1 MNEKELAYLM
11 HRYAPMVTAIVSGML
26 GRGHR
31 QDVEEVTADV
41 FYAYWKA
48 DKYDES
54 EQGTRNL
61 LITIAR
67 RQAINRLHRIARTNI
82 EILDDEVLDA
92 ELCAAGLWDDEISA
106 ACDREIIRAV
116 IDGLTPPDN
125 EIFTR
130 RYYYCQ
136 SVKEIA
142 RALKLKPK
150 YVENR
155 LYLAKKTIRER
166 LLTAGFG
173 VVWAHPAEETKP
185 GKERKNNDP
194 S

>member
-1 MNEKELAYLM
+1 MDEKQLAYLM
-11 HRYAPMVTAIVSGML
+11 KQYAPMVNAVVSGIL

-31 QDVEEVTADV
+31 HDTEEVVADV
-41 FYAYWKA
+41 FYQFWRAK
-48 DKYDES
+48 KYDES
-54 EQGTRNL
+54 DQGMRNL
-61 LITIAR
+61 LLTIAR
-67 RQAINRLHRIARTNI
+67 RQAINRLHSIARKKE

-106 ACDREIIRAV
+106 ACDRELIRAV

-125 EIFTR
+125 EIFVR

-142 RALKLKPK
+142 RTIRKTPK
-150 YVENR
+150 FVENR
-155 LYLAKKTIRER
+155 LYLAKKTVRER
-166 LLTAGFG
+166 LLAAGFG
-173 VVWAHPAEETKP
+173 HIWAKP
-185 GKERKNNDP
+185 NDTERKEYDHDP

>member
-1 MNEKELAYLM
+1 MDEKQLAALM
-11 HRYAPMVTAIVSGML
+11 RRYAPMVTAVVSGIL

-31 QDVEEVTADV
+31 RDVEEVTVDV
-41 FYAYWKA
+41 FYQFWRA
-48 DKYDES
+48 DKYDEG
-54 EQGTRNL
+54 EQGIRNL

-67 RQAINRLHRIARTNI
+67 RQAINRLHSIARKKE

-106 ACDREIIRAV
+106 ACDRELIRSV

-125 EIFTR
+125 EIFVR

-136 SVKEIA
+136 SVREIA
-142 RALKLKPK
+142 RAIRKPPK
-150 YVENR
+150 FVENR

-166 LLTAGFG
+166 LLAAGFG
-173 VVWAHPAEETKP
+173 HIWAKP
-185 GKERKNNDP
+185 DDTQRKEKHHDLT
-194 S
+194 